1 MNVFINIIRER
12 FVGIIRKPVSV
23 LGDLTYN
30 KKWQGALT
38 FLLLSMFILKFFTA
52 STILKLQF
60 ENNPDL
66 PANFLSETGFASMFI
81 MGIMAAFFYLFVFI
95 SVSFFIYLFYSIF
108 GLEGVFFNYFSLVVN
123 ISLVVVVIP
132 ELVRAIYMLLTGS
145 TINIFNLGALVNNS
159 EKLSWLYLIL
169 LKIDIFE
176 IWFIFL
182 VAYGVYGFYKNN
194 EDEFEETKFTLK
206 KSFAIAVFYFIFKS
220 VTIILFSYLFAK
232 LSIILQQMLSNG

>member
-1 MNVFINIIRER
+1 MSTFVSIIRER
-12 FVGIIRKPVSV
+12 FVGIIKRPVSV
-23 LGDLTYN
+23 LGNLTYN

-38 FLLLSMFILKFFTA
+38 FLLLLIFFVSFFTA
-52 STILKLQF
+52 PAMLKLRF

-66 PANFLSETGFASMFI
+66 PASFLSETGFASMFI
-81 MGIMAAFFYLFVFI
+81 MGIMAAFFYLFVLI

-108 GLEGVFFNYFSLVVN
+108 GLEGVFSNYFSLVVN
-123 ISLVVVVIP
+123 VSLVVVVIP
-132 ELVRAIYMLLTGS
+132 EFVKTIYILLTGS

-194 EDEFEETKFTLK
+194 EDESEEIKFTLK
-206 KSFAIAVFYFIFKS
+206 KSFAVAVSYFIFKS
-220 VTIILFSYLFAK
+220 VTMILFSYLFAK
-232 LSIILQQMLSNG
+232 LSIILQRILSNG